1 MKQQVDNV
9 GKLLGDLNNYIRG
22 AIGSETGESYY
33 GGGGTPSMDFSHDTT
48 DYHALME
55 RASDEAEF
63 NHWAKLR
70 EEKMKAQGIGPG
82 SFRAQDQRANL

>member
-1 MKQQVDNV
+1 
-9 GKLLGDLNNYIRG
+9 
-22 AIGSETGESYY
+22 
-33 GGGGTPSMDFSHDTT
+33 MDFSNDTT

-70 EEKMKAQGIGPG
+70 EEKMKAQGIDPEASGLKTN
-82 SFRAQDQRANL
+82 AQMYEEWKNRCV